1 MHGRMAKE
9 VSVYYLI
16 IIIVVLIVIII
27 IIISISFTFTNAVA
41 EISLIAPQCSLRA
54 LRLALLST
62 LVGLGPGCAGCHLLF
77 IPRQIH

>member
-9 VSVYYLI
+9 VAVFYEI
-16 IIIVVLIVIII
+16 IIIVVIIVIIVIII
-27 IIISISFTFTNAVA
+27 SITITNAVA

-62 LVGLGPGCAGCHLLF
+62 LVELGPGCAGCHPLF

>member
-1 MHGRMAKE
+1 MAKE
-9 VSVYYLI
+9 VAVYYEI
-16 IIIVVLIVIII
+16 IIIVVIIVIII
-27 IIISISFTFTNAVA
+27 IIIIIITIINAVA
-41 EISLIAPQCSLRA
+41 EISLIAPQCSLRS